1 MIEAM
6 LRERWGDVSGFSR
19 LAEGLASQAF
29 SFRHDAAEY
38 VVRINGSIA
47 GFEKDSYVS
56 RRFASSALPIPEV
69 VSIGRFDEGHA
80 FCISRRAPGVRLH
93 DLDARSS
100 SQIVNPSLQV
110 MESIAA
116 SDLTGTTGFGPFDAG
131 GAGAYSSWKDFLIG
145 IANAGR
151 FDWERAGRSA
161 DMGIVSR
168 MLRLVEE
175 LAERCPEERSL
186 IHGDFGS
193 YNLLTD
199 GGRIT
204 AVIDWDRAVFGDPLY
219 EVANLFFWREACMER
234 VIRRVER
241 SLTDVPRWRERVL
254 CYQIRI
260 GLQEIYESAIGEG
273 PTDLAWLTTRC
284 LNIVDST
291 PPHDM

>member
-80 FCISRRAPGVRLH
+80 LCISRRAPGVRLH
-93 DLDARSS
+93 DLNARSS

-116 SDLTGTTGFGPFDAG
+116 SDLVGTTGFGPFDAG
-131 GAGAYSSWKDFLIG
+131 GAGPYSSWKDFLMALPMPG
-145 IANAGR
+145 ASTGR
-151 FDWERAGRSA
+151 GPD
-161 DMGIVSR
+161 
-168 MLRLVEE
+168 
-175 LAERCPEERSL
+175 
-186 IHGDFGS
+186 
-193 YNLLTD
+193 
-199 GGRIT
+199 
-204 AVIDWDRAVFGDPLY
+204 
-219 EVANLFFWREACMER
+219 EAR
-234 VIRRVER
+234 TWA
-241 SLTDVPRWRERVL
+241 S
-254 CYQIRI
+254 
-260 GLQEIYESAIGEG
+260 
-273 PTDLAWLTTRC
+273 
-284 LNIVDST
+284 
-291 PPHDM
+291 